1 MRGLYDRAFRERIE
15 EVMLPVLSVRS
26 SDEGGDDKE
35 RLFSCS
41 EAAYEPGWCHSFQQ
55 DSALGIDERVGAMF
69 EELARELVSLFA
81 QMRSGFRGS
90 VLTVRV

>member
-1 MRGLYDRAFRERIE
+1 
-15 EVMLPVLSVRS
+15 MLPVLSVRS

-35 RLFSCS
+35 RLFCF

-55 DSALGIDERVGAMF
+55 DSALGIDEPWALCSRSC
-69 EELARELVSLFA
+69 ARACLLL

-90 VLTVRV
+90 VLGVRV